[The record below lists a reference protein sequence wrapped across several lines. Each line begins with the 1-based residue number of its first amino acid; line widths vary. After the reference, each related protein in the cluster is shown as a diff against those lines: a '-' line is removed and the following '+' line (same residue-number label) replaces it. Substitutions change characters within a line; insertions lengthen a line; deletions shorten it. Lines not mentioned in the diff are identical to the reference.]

1 MFFYLPIAVSPL
13 DPGPVF
19 ALLMVGTVLLTVW
32 AGVLEILPGVHNIIA
47 VVHSV
52 IIQTLWL
59 VMYWT
64 AAPLVCLVRESER
77 LDGVAILLL
86 IFVKAVY
93 LVDSYLMDVI
103 KIIKNINMM
112 KEWTKLEEHIL
123 QYETLLL

>member
-1 MFFYLPIAVSPL
+1 
-13 DPGPVF
+13 
-19 ALLMVGTVLLTVW
+19 
-32 AGVLEILPGVHNIIA
+32 
-47 VVHSV
+47 
-52 IIQTLWL
+52 
-59 VMYWT
+59 MYWA

-77 LDGVAILLL
+77 FDGVGILLF
-86 IFVKAVY
+86 FVKAVY

>member
-47 VVHSV
+47 IVHSV

-77 LDGVAILLL
+77 MELESNLFG
-86 IFVKAVY
+86 F
-93 LVDSYLMDVI
+93 DSYPYLMDDI

-112 KEWTKLEEHIL
+112 KGWTQL
-123 QYETLLL
+123 